1 MTCFPYVSV
10 APGKR
15 GLYKITLRFVQ
26 FITLIAMV
34 PLYETSVLRGDQ
46 TAFSGWFRQAMAVGL
61 TFFFEY
67 FFYALAITLLMST
80 GIFDQNGTEK
90 KVLSAQVEVEAPGKA
105 VSFMG
110 YLQGE
115 QKYNFEFNPK
125 ENFSSFRHLLEK
137 LKSNLERKIVLS
149 LFCAPM
155 G

>member
-1 MTCFPYVSV
+1 MKVKAILNSGYFANTRHATNY
-10 APGKR
+10 
-15 GLYKITLRFVQ
+15 
-26 FITLIAMV
+26 IA
-34 PLYETSVLRGDQ
+34 YID
-46 TAFSGWFRQAMAVGL
+46 RQ
-61 TFFFEY
+61 
-67 FFYALAITLLMST
+67 SP
-80 GIFDQNGTEK
+80 IFDQNGTEK